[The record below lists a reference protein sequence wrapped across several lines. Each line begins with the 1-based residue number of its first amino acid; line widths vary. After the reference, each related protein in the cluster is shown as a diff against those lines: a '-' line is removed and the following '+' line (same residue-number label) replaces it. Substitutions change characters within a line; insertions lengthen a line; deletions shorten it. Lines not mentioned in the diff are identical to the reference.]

1 MSPILMR
8 PVREQLEHDRVI
20 RLLQAKYCRKF
31 EVAVNLG
38 GQQSVS
44 VPIGQSPWYP
54 DLILQA
60 PSRGRK
66 VMGVVE
72 VETSESVN
80 RVEAMSQWAA
90 FSRVRG
96 AFHLYVPQSMVDV
109 ARQLCGDLQIPVTE
123 VWAFTNVGDQM
134 RFALVQRSAAA
145 RSSEEKAARTA
156 ATSRGAAAGRRAPA
170 ARTPAR
176 RPAAARPARR
186 GATTSAMRRTAA
198 KAGSRGA
205 LARKKSSR
213 PSRAQKRK

>member
-1 MSPILMR
+1 MR

-20 RLLQAKYCRKF
+20 RLLQAKYRRKF

-38 GQQSVS
+38 GQQSAS
-44 VPIGQSPWYP
+44 VPIGQLPWYP

-60 PSRGRK
+60 PGRGRK

-72 VETSESVN
+72 VETAESVN

-123 VWAFTNVGDQM
+123 VWAFTNVGDQV
-134 RFALVQRSAAA
+134 RFALVQRSA
-145 RSSEEKAARTA
+145 RPSDEKARTA
-156 ATSRGAAAGRRAPA
+156 APARGEAAGRRAPA
-170 ARTPAR
+170 SRTRTR
-176 RPAAARPARR
+176 RPASAPSVRR
-186 GATTSAMRRTAA
+186 GASTSAARKAA
-198 KAGSRGA
+198 KSGTRSAP
-205 LARKKSSR
+205 ARKKSSR
-213 PSRAQKRK
+213 SSRAQKRK

>member
-1 MSPILMR
+1 MR

-20 RLLQAKYCRKF
+20 RLLQAKYRRKF

-38 GQQSVS
+38 GLQSVS

-60 PSRGRK
+60 PGRGRK

-90 FSRVRG
+90 FSRIRG

-109 ARQLCGDLQIPVTE
+109 ARQICGDLQIPVTE

-145 RSSEEKAARTA
+145 R
-156 ATSRGAAAGRRAPA
+156 
-170 ARTPAR
+170 
-176 RPAAARPARR
+176 PARR
-186 GATTSAMRRTAA
+186 GAATSAVRRKAA
-198 KAGSRGA
+198 KAGTRGA
-205 LARKKSSR
+205 PARKKSSR